1 LKHSDIASANLL
13 PEGIIELIFL
23 QENVT
28 LTKGDVSTGWAMA
41 ESLDKNKNTP
51 VLLKTGAW
59 TLLDQDAREF
69 AINEMKLWPRVSVL
83 VHNLGQKL
91 LGTVAIKWMGQ
102 SSSIKLFESEKEALN
117 WLKEIKKL

>member
-1 LKHSDIASANLL
+1 LKHSEIASANLL
-13 PEGIIELIFL
+13 PEGIIELTFL

-59 TLLDQDAREF
+59 TLLYQDAREF

>member
-1 LKHSDIASANLL
+1 MKHSEIASANLL

-117 WLKEIKKL
+117 WLKDIKKL

>member
-1 LKHSDIASANLL
+1 LKHSEIASANLL

-117 WLKEIKKL
+117 WLKDIKKL

>member
-1 LKHSDIASANLL
+1 LKHSEIASANLL

-28 LTKGDVSTGWAMA
+28 LTKGDVSTGWALA

-51 VLLKTGAW
+51 VLLKSGAW

-69 AINEMKLWPRVSVL
+69 AINEMKFWPRVSVL

>member
-1 LKHSDIASANLL
+1 LKHSEIASANLL

-28 LTKGDVSTGWAMA
+28 LTKGDVSIGWAMA

-117 WLKEIKKL
+117 WLKDIKKL